1 MRIFLVN
8 VGANTSPE
16 HRRLVSPL
24 FDDGTFEFLPIPEG
38 DRNLDKN
45 TSAVHYRDLRSH
57 REPNRDLRRYVPE
70 RLWNAVCHN
79 DPDLNSFTYGDAC
92 DNPKSS
98 NLKNM
103 ERGDALLFIAR
114 LVPQAGGK
122 EPGFYLVGG
131 LILDS
136 VEGNVTRPLTKQAA
150 KRFARNAHV
159 IRAQCTGYWDGFWVF
174 GGSSE
179 SRRFERGVPVTRE
192 ICEKV
197 FTDKNGKPWNWSRQ
211 TETATIGSYTR
222 ACRCVLD
229 TGIPEQ
235 AQRAATLREWIAQH
249 SGNRDAELLE
259 TT

>member
-1 MRIFLVN
+1 MRVYLAN

-16 HRRLVSPL
+16 HRGLVSPL
-24 FDDGTFEFLPIPEG
+24 FHGGTFEFLPIPEG
-38 DRNLDKN
+38 DHNLHKY

-57 REPNRDLRRYVPE
+57 CEPNHNLLRYVPE
-70 RLWNAVCHN
+70 RLWSAACHN
-79 DPDLNSFTYGDAC
+79 DPEFESMTYGDVC
-92 DNPKSS
+92 DNGRSS
-98 NLKNM
+98 KLKNM
-103 ERGDALLFIAR
+103 EKGDVLLFIAR
-114 LVPQAGGK
+114 LTPQGSGK

-131 LILDS
+131 LSVDS
-136 VEGNVTRPLTKQAA
+136 VEGNVTQPLTKQVA

-159 IRAQCTGYWDGFWVF
+159 ISARCTGDWDGFWVF
-174 GGSSE
+174 GGSSR

-197 FTDKNGKPWNWSRQ
+197 FTDKNGKPWNWSHQ

-229 TGIPEQ
+229 TSDPDQ
-235 AQRAATLREWIAQH
+235 AQRAATLREWIAPH
-249 SGNRDAELLE
+249 SGDKDAALLE